1 MIKNFISRA
10 EGYTK
15 KVIFVY
21 QVDFVTF
28 NRYLCELRFHE
39 LDSKSRGNTD
49 KTLTQVKN
57 NKQTNKRFY

>member
-1 MIKNFISRA
+1 MIKNFISKA

-49 KTLTQVKN
+49 KTLT
-57 NKQTNKRFY
+57 